1 MTRPTLLTLVSDGID
16 TGCTFVW
23 HVWTIVSCVSTVL
36 QGVVAII
43 KYADIQGTTVIIDGR
58 LDRFYQTVIKDSTSH
73 DLLNTWL
80 ETDADML
87 VEIHK
92 LLGTALTATR
102 TTTPVAT
109 SPHNTRSRGTTPT
122 LETPSTSK

>member
-43 KYADIQGTTVIIDGR
+43 KYADIQGTTVTIDGR
-58 LDRFYQTVIKDSTSH
+58 LDRFYQTIIKDTTSH

-102 TTTPVAT
+102 TTPVAT

>member
-1 MTRPTLLTLVSDGID
+1 
-16 TGCTFVW
+16 
-23 HVWTIVSCVSTVL
+23 VWTIVSCVSTVL

>member
-1 MTRPTLLTLVSDGID
+1 M
-16 TGCTFVW
+16 
-23 HVWTIVSCVSTVL
+23 

-43 KYADIQGTTVIIDGR
+43 KYADIQGTTVKIDGR
-58 LDRFYQTVIKDSTSH
+58 LDRFYQIIIKDATTTTASSH

-80 ETDADML
+80 ETDSDML

-92 LLGTALTATR
+92 LLGAALTATR
-102 TTTPVAT
+102 TTPVAT

>member
-43 KYADIQGTTVIIDGR
+43 KYADIQGTTVTIDGR
-58 LDRFYQTVIKDSTSH
+58 LDRFYQTIIKDTTSH

-102 TTTPVAT
+102 TTT